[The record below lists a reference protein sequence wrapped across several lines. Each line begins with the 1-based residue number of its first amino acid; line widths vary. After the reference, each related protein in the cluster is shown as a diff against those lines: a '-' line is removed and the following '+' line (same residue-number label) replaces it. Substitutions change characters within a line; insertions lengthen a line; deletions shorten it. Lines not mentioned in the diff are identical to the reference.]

1 MVFAPWLGS
10 AITAAMSTARAT
22 TPANIVGATSPET
35 SDPVNTLADVRVRQR
50 YAPGGIDEDAQE
62 AAVTAWHQAA
72 GPLLALLPGR
82 VLRSFTRS
90 IR

>member
-1 MVFAPWLGS
+1 MK
-10 AITAAMSTARAT
+10 
-22 TPANIVGATSPET
+22 
-35 SDPVNTLADVRVRQR
+35 TLADVRVRQR